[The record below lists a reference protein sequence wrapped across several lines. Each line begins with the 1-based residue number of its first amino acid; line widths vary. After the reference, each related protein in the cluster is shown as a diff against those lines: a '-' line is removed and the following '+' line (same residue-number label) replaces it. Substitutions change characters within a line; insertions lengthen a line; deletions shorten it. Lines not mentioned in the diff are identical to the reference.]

1 VDLTLDPASQ
11 YFGMK
16 GVFKDTIFVEPN
28 AEVVVRSHYER
39 YIGKF
44 VLHCHILYHEDMG
57 MMRMVEI
64 HDPVRP
70 VASSA
75 QEGAAGGHAGHG
87 VRH

>member
-1 VDLTLDPASQ
+1 
-11 YFGMK
+11 
-16 GVFKDTIFVEPN
+16 
-28 AEVVVRSHYER
+28 
-39 YIGKF
+39 
-44 VLHCHILYHEDMG
+44 MG